1 MTSGTWDVVII
12 GSGFGGSVC
21 ALRAAQAGMRT
32 AVLERGAR
40 MTEEAWGD
48 LACGDQPLLH
58 RSWRPGLIQRGG
70 IRGLMA
76 ISGNAVGGT
85 SQLYTAATVRPQA
98 EIFDSGWPA
107 GWRLERLEPYLDRV
121 EGVISPSTV
130 RCELSRTRLLEAAG
144 RAMGASAR
152 RLPLAMEWPS
162 DVQRIA
168 CAPDIEPSENWRTAL
183 VAWLRGGR
191 VARKRT
197 LDRTYLAQAEAAG
210 AEVHPLHEVTRIES
224 RNGGYLLG
232 LRRWMRTSWV
242 TDTISTRRI
251 VVSAGTLN
259 TVRLLLSCRDEF
271 RTLPKLSRAVGRKFF
286 TNGDFGGLLV
296 VPREDLSLDSGPAV
310 TAWIDLWQSDRMYLM
325 ETGFLPV
332 MQSWLG
338 RAADL
343 LRSPRTARREC
354 LTKLWSFGVMGLGE
368 GENELKMDRDGQL
381 WFFRGRGGEGF
392 ARRTIERLR
401 ELSTAVGA
409 RLLIP
414 PKILLGRRAITV
426 HPLGGACMSDSPDSG
441 AVDSCGEVFGYPGM
455 FVADGSILPS
465 ATGAAPSMTIA
476 ALAEHVSAGLLR
488 RG

>member
-1 MTSGTWDVVII
+1 
-12 GSGFGGSVC
+12 
-21 ALRAAQAGMRT
+21 MRT

-48 LACGDQPLLH
+48 LACGDQSLLH

-98 EIFDSGWPA
+98 EIFDAGWPA

-121 EGVISPSTV
+121 EGVISPSTM
-130 RCELSRTRLLEAAG
+130 RCDLSRTRLLEEAG
-144 RAMGASAR
+144 RAMGGNVR
-152 RLPLAMEWPS
+152 RLPLAMDWPNDAQS
-162 DVQRIA
+162 VA
-168 CAPDIEPSENWRTAL
+168 HAHAPDTEPSENWRKAL

-210 AEVHPLHEVTRIES
+210 AEVHPLHEVTKIEPRS
-224 RNGGYLLG
+224 GAYLLG
-232 LRRWMRTSWV
+232 LRRWMGTSWV
-242 TDTISTRRI
+242 TDAIATRKI

-259 TVRLLLSCRDEF
+259 TVRLLLSCRYGF
-271 RTLPKLSRAVGRKFF
+271 KTLPKLSSAVGRRFF

-296 VPREDLSLDSGPAV
+296 VRREDLSLDSGPAV
-310 TAWIDLWQSDRMYLM
+310 TAWIDLWRSDRMYLM
-325 ETGFLPV
+325 ETGFVPV
-332 MQSWLG
+332 MQGWFG
-338 RAADL
+338 RATDFL
-343 LRSPRTARREC
+343 TSPRTARQEC
-354 LTKLWSFGVMGLGE
+354 LTKLWSVGVMGLGE

-381 WFFRGRGGEGF
+381 WFFRGQGGQGF
-392 ARRTIERLR
+392 AKRTTERLR
-401 ELSTAVGA
+401 ELATAVGA

-414 PKILLGRRAITV
+414 PNLVMGRRAMTV

-441 AVDSCGEVFGYPGM
+441 VVDSSGEVFGYPGL
-455 FVADGSILPS
+455 FVADGSILPT
-465 ATGAAPSMTIA
+465 AVGAAPSMTIA
-476 ALAEHVSAGLLR
+476 ALAEHVSAGLMR
-488 RG
+488 RR